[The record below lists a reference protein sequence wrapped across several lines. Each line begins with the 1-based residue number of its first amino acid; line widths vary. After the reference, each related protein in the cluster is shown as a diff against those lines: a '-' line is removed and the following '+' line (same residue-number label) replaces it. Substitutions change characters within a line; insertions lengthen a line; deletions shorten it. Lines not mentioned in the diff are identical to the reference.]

1 MTKNRLLRSLSK
13 DSVFFLD
20 APTRKEAIEQLLA
33 QVEKQHR
40 WVDPKAFHK
49 AILDREQI
57 VSTSIGLGVA
67 IPHARID
74 SCKEFFVLLG
84 ILKTGVEWESVD
96 HLPVRLVFL
105 VGGPEDKPTE
115 YLQLLSEVT
124 LVVKDDKFRKE
135 LLKQKDAEGVFEL
148 LSRL

>member
-1 MTKNRLLRSLSK
+1 MKNRLTHYLTK
-13 DSVFFLD
+13 DSIFFLD
-20 APTRKEAIEQLLA
+20 ALTRKEVIEQLLA

-40 WVDPKAFHK
+40 WVDPKAFHQ

-67 IPHARID
+67 IPHARIE

-84 ILKTGVEWESVD
+84 ILKTGVEWEAVD
-96 HLPVRLVFL
+96 HLPIRLVFL

-124 LVVKDDKFRKE
+124 MAIKEDKFRKE
-135 LLKQKDAEGVFEL
+135 LLQQTTAEGVFEL